1 MQNCVLISLGIFPPG
16 MELCFLNITFN
27 PLMEGGCIRCSPH
40 PSGPIETDR
49 LQALV
54 TWAHRTGG
62 SEVPRSVLPSSHPSQ
77 VTLVATRINT
87 WKLSPLCLQKRREGK
102 LAVGCHLESPTG
114 RCWVTSRWRMERRLE
129 WQAHWQHLVQGS
141 CSSRWKQ
148 ILCLGANLSV

>member
-54 TWAHRTGG
+54 TWATQDRRFRGAKI
-62 SEVPRSVLPSSHPSQ
+62 PNLLLP
-77 VTLVATRINT
+77 L
-87 WKLSPLCLQKRREGK
+87 
-102 LAVGCHLESPTG
+102 
-114 RCWVTSRWRMERRLE
+114 
-129 WQAHWQHLVQGS
+129 
-141 CSSRWKQ
+141 
-148 ILCLGANLSV
+148 